1 LPGNFFAMLF
11 LSVALMAVS
20 LISPVGY
27 APLGLEPQAGGE
39 VSAPWLVVWLQM
51 LLRYFPPLLAGIFF
65 PLLILALITFLPWL
79 PRAGEEIPRRPYYWG
94 IHQIAFWV
102 LGGLSRSS
110 PFGAC
115 KPSRVS
121 ISFLA
126 FVILQEVTHIPG
138 VPGRH
143 PGDRFLPQKA
153 AARSNGAL

>member
-1 LPGNFFAMLF
+1 MSGLTVKQVARRELVAREFLCMLF

-39 VSAPWLVVWLQM
+39 VSAPWLVVWLQV

-79 PRAGEEIPRRPYYWG
+79 PRAGEEIPRRLYYWG

-102 LGGLSRSS
+102 LGGA
-110 PFGAC
+110 FA
-115 KPSRVS
+115 
-121 ISFLA
+121 FLT
-126 FVILQEVTHIPG
+126 FWGL
-138 VPGRH
+138 
-143 PGDRFLPQKA
+143 
-153 AARSNGAL
+153 